1 MDKKSDLRNGKY
13 NSSALLLI
21 VLIGFC
27 ILAIIEIL
35 YGQAQIRM
43 ERERLALE
51 EENNQAVQE
60 LKAEWNSLKGDPSVG
75 TESIEAVGEE
85 QGGNSES
92 EKTLINTGDA
102 STPDSGAAD
111 GMQDGG
117 EQSAEDDKEYAMQ
130 IVVLGD
136 SIMAHNSE
144 NTQDV
149 PSLIGEACNAKV
161 YNMAIGGTTAAV
173 LPEEQLAYDKW
184 GSLSLIGV
192 VNAILGNI
200 SPDVFDRYETGK
212 SLRECDF
219 NKTDY
224 FIIEYGIN
232 DFLCR
237 QVPRSKYLE
246 DGGVLD
252 YSDAGTYAESLD
264 LAINLLHG
272 KFPNAK
278 ILLVSPHYCQF
289 FSSNAYIGD
298 AYSLDYGCGTL
309 VDFFRTMMTISERY
323 KADNVMFCNAMEQ
336 SGIDAYTAREYLAD
350 GIHLS
355 EAGRRVYADHVAKL
369 INEDFYREE

>member
-1 MDKKSDLRNGKY
+1 MDKKSDMKNGKY
-13 NSSALLLI
+13 NSSILLLI

-51 EENNQAVQE
+51 EENHQAVQE
-60 LKAEWNSLKGDPSVG
+60 LKDEWNNLKGDPSVG
-75 TESIEAVGEE
+75 SESVEAVGEE

-92 EKTLINTGDA
+92 EKTLINTDDA
-102 STPDSGAAD
+102 LSPDSGTAED
-111 GMQDGG
+111 TQDGG
-117 EQSAEDDKEYAMQ
+117 EQPAEDDKEYAMQ

-136 SIMAHNSE
+136 SIMDRNRE
-144 NTQDV
+144 DNQDV

-173 LPEEQLAYDKW
+173 LPEEQLEYDKW
-184 GSLSLIGV
+184 ESLSLVGV
-192 VNAILGNI
+192 VNAILGNV
-200 SPDVFDRYETGK
+200 SPDIFDKYEAGK
-212 SLRECDF
+212 ILRECDF
-219 NKTDY
+219 DQTDY
-224 FIIEYGIN
+224 FVIEYGIN

-237 QVPRSKYLE
+237 QVPRSKYLA
-246 DGGVLD
+246 DGEVLD
-252 YSDAGTYAESLD
+252 YDAARTYAESLD
-264 LAINLLHG
+264 LVINLLHG
-272 KFPNAK
+272 RFSNAK

-289 FSSNAYIGD
+289 FSGSAYIGD

-309 VDFFRTMMTISERY
+309 VDFFRTMMNISERY
-323 KADNVMFCNAMEQ
+323 KADNVIFCNAMEQ